1 MKELKY
7 QHICRTIKAQIAEG
21 FWNPGDKIFSE
32 RQLAEIHD
40 VSRLT
45 IKRALAEL
53 VSEGLLEYKT
63 GKQGTFVASI
73 KDKTK
78 IEGDK
83 NNEGFIVVAV
93 DNHTPAFASHILQGI
108 HEGLWEN
115 GYHTVYCNT
124 YQEGE
129 SIVDQIRSLISTAQ
143 IKGLIYTPVLGP
155 RADQTNNEVITLLEN
170 RKIPYVL
177 VDRFLIHRE
186 DNRVVLNNR
195 EIFRSLA
202 ELLKSENLKNILL
215 VNGFDATSSN
225 ERVQGVLDIYSSG
238 DSEFSCYELV
248 VNEKELYLN
257 SKLSDAVYHEI
268 EERGPFSAVIG
279 INQQLLE
286 AGKQIVQHLNME
298 CLTATIVT
306 SNREQYSDISVV
318 QPITRM
324 GKEAALLLL
333 RLIKDPEMPITQLVL
348 KAHILDNR
356 KT

>member
-7 QHICRTIKAQIAEG
+7 QQIYKTIKAQIAEG

-45 IKRALAEL
+45 IKRALADL
-53 VSEGLLEYKT
+53 VSESILEYRT
-63 GKQGTFVASI
+63 GKQGTFVASTNA
-73 KDKTK
+73 KTK
-78 IEGDK
+78 IESDK

-108 HEGLWEN
+108 HDGLWKN
-115 GYHTVYCNT
+115 GYHTIYCNT

-129 SIVDQIRSLISTAQ
+129 SIVDQIRSLISKAQ

-155 RADQTNNEVITLLEN
+155 KADFTNNEVITLLESRN
-170 RKIPYVL
+170 IPYVL
-177 VDRFLIHRE
+177 VDRYLTHRE
-186 DNRVVLNNR
+186 DHRVVLNNR

-202 ELLKSENLKNILL
+202 EFLKSENLKKILL

-225 ERVQGVLDIYSSG
+225 ERVKGIFDIYSSEN
-238 DSEFSCYELV
+238 SEFSCYELL

-257 SKLSDAVYHEI
+257 NNLPDAIYHKV
-268 EERGPFSAVIG
+268 EEKGPFSAVIG
-279 INQQLLE
+279 INQQLLD
-286 AGKQIVQHLNME
+286 AGKQIVHKLKMD

-306 SNREQYSDISVV
+306 SNREKYSDLSVV

-324 GKEAALLLL
+324 GKEAALLLVK
-333 RLIKDPEMPITQLVL
+333 IIEDPEMPVTQLVL
-348 KAHILDNR
+348 KAEILDNR
-356 KT
+356 KN